1 MQVAAPWITTY
12 HRRNIRNA
20 IDSLAT
26 SSKLGEISVRVVG
39 TAADAACRALS
50 DAVDARVIRRL
61 YDVVVLLEL
70 QYLRLQ
76 PSSLVLMI
84 LISELQILVS
94 LLYLVQL
101 ARHLLKKRAKLL
113 ALVESALQLLD
124 QVVSLLFQLLNDG

>member
-1 MQVAAPWITTY
+1 VAAPWITTY